1 MSRNLFA
8 NYLKSKDVGNIS
20 YEDIERYNQGLMS
33 ASERNSLERAAL
45 EDPFLADAME
55 GFTNTPVDLAADMKE
70 LKEKYM
76 TIRISE
82 SLLNQLRKEAAKNT
96 RTIAAQVLH
105 FVKQGLE
112 KK

>member
-1 MSRNLFA
+1 
-8 NYLKSKDVGNIS
+8 
-20 YEDIERYNQGLMS
+20 
-33 ASERNSLERAAL
+33 
-45 EDPFLADAME
+45 
-55 GFTNTPVDLAADMKE
+55 MKE